1 MDGLWQLVIITGA
14 GRGFG
19 RASAA
24 AFAQAN
30 CLPLHLVLV
39 ARSENELKAAKEEVL
54 EGSVVRP
61 KDSAMQPV
69 VDIISC
75 NLSNLELLEASV
87 ESIYGVVKAGG
98 RAYDRAVF
106 VNNAGSLGPQQVRV

>member
-19 RASAA
+19 RASAV

-39 ARSENELKAAKEEVL
+39 ARSEHELQAARDEVL
-54 EGSVVRP
+54 EGSTVRP
-61 KDSAMQPV
+61 KVSATQPI
-69 VDIISC
+69 VDILSC
-75 NLSNLELLEASV
+75 DLGNLDHLEASV
-87 ESIYGVVKAGG
+87 EDIYSLVKASG

-106 VNNAGSLGPQQVRV
+106 VNNAGSLGPQQVIY

>member
-19 RASAA
+19 RASAV

-39 ARSENELKAAKEEVL
+39 ARSEHELKSAKEEILSTRASLDAPTVT
-54 EGSVVRP
+54 
-61 KDSAMQPV
+61 
-69 VDIISC
+69 DIYPC
-75 NLSNLELLEASV
+75 DLGNLDHLEASV
-87 ESIYGVVKAGG
+87 EAIYSLVKASG

-106 VNNAGSLGPQQVRV
+106 VNNAGSLGPQQVIY